1 MINLIKERCV
11 WIDYAK
17 FFSIYLVVIFHTHPY
32 LLLDGFIGN
41 FFILLRMPAFFLI
54 AGFLFR
60 LDKFDSFF
68 SFLKHRS
75 KQLLIP
81 YISFFVIFYLLW
93 LAVGRNMLGDDELLI
108 NVWHPIKELYLGIPS
123 IICAP
128 YWFVICLFTMQVLY
142 YFINKYISKKYIFPF
157 TILLSI
163 ICTHIDITNIWQ
175 LSMSIKYMPFYAF
188 ANNYKSFINNVNFK
202 DNKKLIITTGLVV
215 IGTLLVSKE
224 NIFMSNNMVMYL
236 LLSVLIMPLY
246 ISFCKWISI
255 CGGKNKY
262 IEIFA
267 KNGIII
273 LALHNYVIGILKFL
287 SNHILGYNIFEI
299 SILLN
304 TLFALI
310 IIIILYYPIILI
322 NKYIPFII
330 GKKVDNNNL

>member
-128 YWFVICLFTMQVLY
+128 YWLVIWYEF
-142 YFINKYISKKYIFPF
+142 
-157 TILLSI
+157 
-163 ICTHIDITNIWQ
+163 
-175 LSMSIKYMPFYAF
+175 
-188 ANNYKSFINNVNFK
+188 
-202 DNKKLIITTGLVV
+202 
-215 IGTLLVSKE
+215 
-224 NIFMSNNMVMYL
+224 
-236 LLSVLIMPLY
+236 
-246 ISFCKWISI
+246 
-255 CGGKNKY
+255 
-262 IEIFA
+262 
-267 KNGIII
+267 
-273 LALHNYVIGILKFL
+273 
-287 SNHILGYNIFEI
+287 
-299 SILLN
+299 
-304 TLFALI
+304 
-310 IIIILYYPIILI
+310 
-322 NKYIPFII
+322 
-330 GKKVDNNNL
+330 